1 MAFILEIILVGWID
15 PFLWFKSMSALYDQ
29 KSKKRSICASF
40 MYYVLIVIKQI
51 ISNTMGSPFLQVI
64 AIVAIEFYLI
74 FATVFCFEGSLY
86 KKLVSIFAFYC
97 ILAATEVIVFKCYVT
112 LVSADLDNL
121 FQNRI
126 ANNICGFANLF
137 LKVITCYCIFVSVKI
152 KQFFYCYKERVFL
165 AVMGITILFFLM
177 SRSFSHRKQSDM
189 SFVTDTLWLLLLGNA
204 FSFSFVSKK
213 KDNDISDL
221 QQDIRKSM
229 EQNELAQD
237 IDRFKYGYAVNM
249 LVLKNLF
256 YNQNYGTFE
265 SYMEEVFTD
274 VEKAELLFHHSNLA
288 IRILM
293 SGLIQTAR
301 KMRVSL
307 SVRILVQ
314 EFGME
319 DEEICSILQ
328 NLVKNGLEAAVKV
341 PNDMARVSLQVLPNE
356 DGYEIRCSNDCM
368 GTVDFTKTSK
378 RDKNAHGFG
387 VGIVDKIVKK
397 YSGIVTRD
405 YFETEREGVGRVTI
419 SIYIML

>member
-1 MAFILEIILVGWID
+1 MAFILEMVLTSWID
-15 PFLWFKSMSALYDQ
+15 PFLWFKSMSALYVQ
-29 KSKKRSICASF
+29 KSKKRCHCALF
-40 MYYVLIVIKQI
+40 VYYTFIIIKQL
-51 ISNTMGSPFLQVI
+51 ISNIMDYSLIQIIVM
-64 AIVAIEFYLI
+64 VAIELYLVL
-74 FATVFCFEGSLY
+74 ATVFLFEGRLQ
-86 KKLVSIFAFYC
+86 KKLISIFVFCC
-97 ILAATEVIVFKCYVT
+97 ILIAAELIVVKSYVN
-112 LVSADLDNL
+112 LVPNDFDSIT
-121 FQNRI
+121 QSGI
-126 ANNICGFANLF
+126 ANFICGFVITF
-137 LKVITCYCIFVSVKI
+137 LKGLACYCCFASVKI
-152 KQFFYCYKERVFL
+152 KQFFYSNKEVVFWTIMVI
-165 AVMGITILFFLM
+165 AILFFLM
-177 SRSFSHRKQSDM
+177 SRSFSHRKQSELTFM
-189 SFVTDTLWLLLLGNA
+189 TDTLWLLLLGNT
-204 FSFSFVSKK
+204 FSFSFVLKK
-213 KDNDISDL
+213 KNNDISDL
-221 QQDIRKSM
+221 QQDIRKSV
-229 EQNELAQD
+229 EQYELAQD

-265 SYMEEVFTD
+265 SYMEKVFTD

-314 EFGME
+314 KFGME

-378 RDKNAHGFG
+378 RDKNTHGFG

-397 YSGIVTRD
+397 YSGIVTRK
-405 YFETEREGVGRVTI
+405 YWETEREGIGRVTI

>member
-1 MAFILEIILVGWID
+1 M
-15 PFLWFKSMSALYDQ
+15 
-29 KSKKRSICASF
+29 
-40 MYYVLIVIKQI
+40 IKQI
-51 ISNTMGSPFLQVI
+51 ISNTMGSLLLQVI

-74 FATVFCFEGSLY
+74 FATVFSFEGRLY
-86 KKLVSIFAFYC
+86 KKLVSIFVFYC
-97 ILAATEVIVFKCYVT
+97 ILTATEVIVFKCYVT
-112 LVSADLDNL
+112 LVPADLDNI

-126 ANNICGFANLF
+126 ANNICGFANTF
-137 LKVITCYCIFVSVKI
+137 LKAITCYCFFGSVKI
-152 KQFFYCYKERVFL
+152 KQFFYCYKERIFF
-165 AVMGITILFFLM
+165 AVMIIAMLFFLM
-177 SRSFSHRKQSDM
+177 SRSFLHRKQSDT

-204 FSFSFVSKK
+204 FSFSFVLKK
-213 KDNDISDL
+213 KNNDISDL
-221 QQDIRKSM
+221 QQDIRKSV
-229 EQNELAQD
+229 EQYELAQD

-256 YNQNYGTFE
+256 YNQDYDTFE
-265 SYMEEVFTD
+265 MYMEKVFTD
-274 VEKAELLFHHSNLA
+274 VYKAELLFHHSNLA

-301 KMRVSL
+301 KMRVSF

-368 GTVDFTKTSK
+368 GHVDFTKTSK

-397 YSGIVTRD
+397 YSGIVTRR
-405 YFETEREGVGRVTI
+405 YLEREREGIGRVTI

>member
-1 MAFILEIILVGWID
+1 MAFILEMVLTSWID
-15 PFLWFKSMSALYDQ
+15 PFLWFKSMSALYVQ
-29 KSKKRSICASF
+29 KSKKRCIGSAFVCYAFIIA
-40 MYYVLIVIKQI
+40 KDI
-51 ISNTMGSPFLQVI
+51 ISNTMGNSVLKVI
-64 AIVAIEFYLI
+64 VMVAIEFYLVL
-74 FATVFCFEGSLY
+74 ATVFLFEGRLY
-86 KKLVSIFAFYC
+86 KKLISVFNFYC
-97 ILAATEVIVFKCYVT
+97 IMIATELFVFKCYVT
-112 LVSADLDNL
+112 LVPTDLDNI

-126 ANNICGFANLF
+126 SYEICCFMITF
-137 LKVITCYCIFVSVKI
+137 LKAIACYCCFGSVKM

-165 AVMGITILFFLM
+165 AVMVIAMLFFLM
-177 SRSFSHRKQSDM
+177 SRSFSHRKQSHM

-204 FSFSFVSKK
+204 FSFSFVLKK
-213 KDNDISDL
+213 KNNDISDL
-221 QQDIRKSM
+221 QQDIRKSV
-229 EQNELAQD
+229 EQYELAQD

-256 YNQNYGTFE
+256 YNQDYDTFE
-265 SYMEEVFTD
+265 SYMEKVFTD

-293 SGLIQTAR
+293 SGLIQTAQ

-397 YSGIVTRD
+397 YSGIVTRR
-405 YFETEREGVGRVTI
+405 YLEREREGVGRVII
-419 SIYIML
+419 SIYITL

>member
-1 MAFILEIILVGWID
+1 M
-15 PFLWFKSMSALYDQ
+15 
-29 KSKKRSICASF
+29 
-40 MYYVLIVIKQI
+40 
-51 ISNTMGSPFLQVI
+51 
-64 AIVAIEFYLI
+64 
-74 FATVFCFEGSLY
+74 
-86 KKLVSIFAFYC
+86 
-97 ILAATEVIVFKCYVT
+97 
-112 LVSADLDNL
+112 
-121 FQNRI
+121 
-126 ANNICGFANLF
+126 
-137 LKVITCYCIFVSVKI
+137 
-152 KQFFYCYKERVFL
+152 
-165 AVMGITILFFLM
+165 
-177 SRSFSHRKQSDM
+177 
-189 SFVTDTLWLLLLGNA
+189 LL
-204 FSFSFVSKK
+204 KK
-213 KDNDISDL
+213 KNNDISDL
-221 QQDIRKSM
+221 QQDIRKSV
-229 EQNELAQD
+229 EQYELAQD

-256 YNQNYGTFE
+256 YNQDYDTFE
-265 SYMEEVFTD
+265 MYMEKVFTD
-274 VEKAELLFHHSNLA
+274 VDKAELLFHHSNLA

-301 KMRVSL
+301 KMRVSF

-368 GTVDFTKTSK
+368 GHVDFTKTSK

-397 YSGIVTRD
+397 YSGIVTRR
-405 YFETEREGVGRVTI
+405 YLEREREGIGRVTI